1 MSDSSTPYFATP
13 KQPRLIWNDRD
24 KRKSAEPLP
33 MQTVEIIRP
42 FYADKLQGGLDMASD
57 AAPESRLIWTNDNL
71 VALTSLL
78 HGDGHHAPLEGK
90 VDLIY
95 IDPPFAVQSDFK
107 INVEIENGL
116 SDEKLPTLIEEIA
129 YKDTWKDGLDSYLS
143 MMRDRLELLKRLL
156 APTGSIYVHCDWHAG
171 HYLKV
176 MMDEV
181 FGYENF
187 KNEIVWQRTTNT
199 GSSKGLANKLSTD
212 TDSIFYYGKSD
223 SLTFNKQY
231 REYSAEYL
239 ARFKFEDK
247 YGKYRWQYMATYSEA
262 KLTELKAKDMM
273 RWPAGSKNPEY
284 KQYLGELKGIPM
296 GNGLM

>member
-1 MSDSSTPYFATP
+1 MTDTATPYFATP

-24 KRKSAEPLP
+24 KRKAAEPLP
-33 MQTVEIIRP
+33 TQTVEIIRP
-42 FYADKLQGGLDMASD
+42 FYQDKMQGGLDMAHEV
-57 AAPESRLIWTNDNL
+57 APESRLIWTNDNL

-78 HGDGHHAPLEGK
+78 HGDGNHAPLEGK

-116 SDEKLPTLIEEIA
+116 SDEKLPTLIEELA

-156 APTGSIYVHCDWHAG
+156 APTGSIYVHCDYHAG

-176 MMDEV
+176 MMDET

-187 KNEIVWQRTTNT
+187 KSEIIWQKIR
-199 GSSKGLANKLSTD
+199 SSKAQSTKYGNVHD
-212 TDSIFYYGKSD
+212 LVFYYSVSD
-223 SLTFNKQY
+223 NITFNPE
-231 REYSAEYL
+231 RVSH
-239 ARFKFEDK
+239 
-247 YGKYRWQYMATYSEA
+247 SEA
-262 KLTELKAKDMM
+262 LISSHYRNVDEATGRRYTLDNFTQSGAGPARPVWSKAIGATPRKALDLVT
-273 RWPAGSKNPEY
+273 RAS
-284 KQYLGELKGIPM
+284 
-296 GNGLM
+296 